1 MINVCEIKGF
11 LIIVKRVLIFK
22 FERDGV
28 ICIKMYLFV
37 YLYILMKVIN
47 YCSIFYCN
55 CIYLLNSLILVYVFG
70 LRLLVIY
77 EDVNMCMIEMLCG

>member
-1 MINVCEIKGF
+1 MINVCEIKDF

-37 YLYILMKVIN
+37 YFDEGN
-47 YCSIFYCN
+47 
-55 CIYLLNSLILVYVFG
+55 
-70 LRLLVIY
+70 
-77 EDVNMCMIEMLCG
+77 